1 MKTFMKKLTYL
12 LAAAAIFTMGAANLF
27 AAEYEITD
35 LNDEWYAS
43 GLMLENNEVEHFNEI
58 RTGGADF

>member
-12 LAAAAIFTMGAANLF
+12 LAAAAIFTMGATNLF